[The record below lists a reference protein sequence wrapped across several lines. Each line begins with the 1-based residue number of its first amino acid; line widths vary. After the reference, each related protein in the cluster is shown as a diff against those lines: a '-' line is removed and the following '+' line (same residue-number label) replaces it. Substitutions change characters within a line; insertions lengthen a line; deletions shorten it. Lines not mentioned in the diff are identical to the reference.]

1 MKKLMKT
8 TVAVLLA
15 LMVVSCGTTET
26 SSGTENS
33 SETKSGDT
41 SEVSSVEEKVEVTV
55 VDRMGN
61 EIIVPE
67 EVNSIV
73 SLAPAITETLVDLG
87 LGDKIV
93 AIDTY
98 STIGEGMKADLLTF
112 DMMTPDVES
121 IIALEPDLILASGI
135 SFANSED
142 PFKVAK
148 DLGILVSYIPS
159 ANSLDEIRE
168 NVFFLGAVTKTEEK
182 AEKIIENFDSQI
194 AIFKSEA
201 EKYTGEKRTVYF
213 EISPAPDLYSF
224 GQGVFLNEALAL
236 LGTENI
242 FSDQESWVPV
252 TEEEVIARNPDII
265 FTNTYVAD
273 PVNEILNRVGWENV
287 EAVKNGNVF
296 YIDQKYSSQD
306 NENVTKAIEEMTIA
320 LYPDF
325 MKQ

>member
-1 MKKLMKT
+1 MKKLFKT
-8 TVAVLLA
+8 TIAVLLA
-15 LMVVSCGTTET
+15 FAVVSCGTTSTDNNNEAKT
-26 SSGTENS
+26 AENS
-33 SETKSGDT
+33 EES
-41 SEVSSVEEKVEVTV
+41 VVEENVEVTV

-67 EVNSIV
+67 EVDSIV

-98 STIGEGMKADLLTF
+98 STIGEGMSADVLTF

-148 DLGILVSYIPS
+148 DLGVIVSYIPS

-168 NVFFLGAVTKTEEK
+168 NVFFLGAVTKTDDR
-182 AEKIIENFDSQI
+182 AEKIIENFDDQI
-194 AIFKSEA
+194 EIFKREA

-224 GQGVFLNEALAL
+224 GQGVFLNEALEL

-242 FSDQESWVPV
+242 FSDQESWIPV

-265 FTNTYVAD
+265 FTNTYIED
-273 PVNEILNRVGWENV
+273 PVNEILGRQGWENV

-306 NENVTKAIEEMTIA
+306 NENVTKAIVEMTIA
-320 LYPDF
+320 LYPEF